1 MKAKPAGFTRIE
13 LMALVAAIALM
24 IALALPLVASTS
36 TSAARLSCFNNLRQ
50 LGTAVLL
57 FSNNHNERP
66 PWLTPVAEGGTYPAA
81 AASKYAAPW
90 TELIVLSN
98 DLASPRVLACPSDSS
113 SQVASHWGGTS
124 GGLANSGMRANAVS
138 YFLSFHGQ
146 IEQGHTLVSGDR
158 DFTPSQFPPS
168 ACSRRV
174 LNTATLIQ
182 GDTNIRWTNAVHRN
196 SGHLL
201 FMDGTVEYVDSAGFR
216 ASAIIGE
223 PQDNQLSTHFVNSR

>member
-1 MKAKPAGFTRIE
+1 MKSKPAGFTRIE
-13 LMALVAAIALM
+13 LMALTAAVSVLV
-24 IALALPLVASTS
+24 ALALPLVASTS
-36 TSAARLSCFNNLRQ
+36 TSAARISCFNNLRQ
-50 LGTAVLL
+50 LGTAELL

-66 PWLTPVAEGGTYPAA
+66 PWLTPVEEGGTLPAT
-81 AASKYAAPW
+81 SKYAAPW
-90 TELIVLSN
+90 TEMIVLSN

-113 SQVASHWGGTS
+113 SQVASHWGGTA
-124 GGLANSGMRANAVS
+124 GGLANSGLRANAVS

-158 DFTPSQFPPS
+158 DFTPSAYPPL

-174 LNTATLIQ
+174 LNTAMLRQ
-182 GDTNIRWTNAVHRN
+182 GDPSIGWTNAVHRN

-216 ASAIIGE
+216 ASAIAGE
-223 PQDNQLSTHFVNSR
+223 PQDNQVNTHFVNTR